1 MSHQPTVSLRMLAS
15 ALCCALLTLLTIAMV
30 VATGCATP
38 PEVPE
43 VAADALDD
51 AVAHLDE
58 VGSVLE
64 QGALT
69 LDSAAKTLDALRKF
83 RSAYD
88 SERYSEALSHLEKA
102 LAEAEAAGFKT
113 PPDIV
118 LRLGQTKL
126 LLQLA
131 GK

>member
-1 MSHQPTVSLRMLAS
+1 MTKLLATLI
-15 ALCCALLTLLTIAMV
+15 ALVLF
-30 VATGCATP
+30 GCATP

-51 AVAHLDE
+51 AVAHLDAA
-58 VGSVLE
+58 GSAIE
-64 QGALT
+64 QAAVT
-69 LDSAAKTLDALRKF
+69 FDSAAKTLDALSKF

-88 SERYSEALSHLEKA
+88 GERYSEALSHLEKA
-102 LAEAEAAGFKT
+102 LAETETAGYEA
-113 PPDIV
+113 PPEV
-118 LRLGQTKL
+118 VERLGQAKL